1 MLVNICVKL
10 RYELLVVYGQAKSI
24 SINMYRDSSVSCA
37 CRKRSIPPPNLIV
50 GGEKESNSK
59 CDFFALLRWTR
70 DTTDTEAKCTTDY
83 MTTRTCTSVLV
94 HYVIFQSK
102 FNRVTV
108 TNIS

>member
-1 MLVNICVKL
+1 MHV
-10 RYELLVVYGQAKSI
+10 G
-24 SINMYRDSSVSCA
+24 RDQY
-37 CRKRSIPPPNLIV
+37 SIPTPNLIV

-70 DTTDTEAKCTTDY
+70 DTTDTEATCINTCTTDY